1 MRGAPPV
8 VAHERFG
15 QGVLGD
21 DIVIVGLEGTLA
33 ALIGTPTRRID
44 L

>member
-1 MRGAPPV
+1 MRGATPV
-8 VAHERFG
+8 VAHERLG
-15 QGVLGD
+15 QRVLGD
-21 DIVIVGLEGTLA
+21 NVVIVGLKGTLA